1 MTKQDILDM
10 RAAMIPV
17 RDIEEILVQ
26 GYNYNHKDALNL
38 INEALA

>member
-1 MTKQDILDM
+1 MTKQDILDI

-26 GYNYNHKDALNL
+26 GYNYNRKDALNL

>member
-17 RDIEEILVQ
+17 RDIEEVLVQ
-26 GYNYNHKDALNL
+26 GYNYNRKDALNHL
-38 INEALA
+38 NEALA